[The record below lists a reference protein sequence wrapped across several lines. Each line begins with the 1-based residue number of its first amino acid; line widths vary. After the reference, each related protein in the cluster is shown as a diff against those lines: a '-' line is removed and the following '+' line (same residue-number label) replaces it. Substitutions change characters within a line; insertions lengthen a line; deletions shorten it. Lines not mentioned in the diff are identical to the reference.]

1 MRFLLAAAFFC
12 AIGVPAGFAF
22 PAAYTTPAAMAKDDT
37 VIEVASRQTKYRRHH
52 RHRNRPEGRPLTRN
66 GAH

>member
-1 MRFLLAAAFFC
+1 MRYLLAASLFC
-12 AIGVPAGFAF
+12 ALGAPAAFAVPAADGR
-22 PAAYTTPAAMAKDDT
+22 PAVAAKGDT

-66 GAH
+66 GPH